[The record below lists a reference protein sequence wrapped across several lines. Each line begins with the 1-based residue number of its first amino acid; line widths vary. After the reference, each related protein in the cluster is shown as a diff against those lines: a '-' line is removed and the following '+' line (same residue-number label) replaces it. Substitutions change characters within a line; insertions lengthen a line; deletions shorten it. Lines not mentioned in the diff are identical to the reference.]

1 MKAKT
6 QDLMHQHWDDVR
18 VFLAVWRAGSLG
30 KAALRLGLDTSTV
43 SRRLTALEATLGA
56 KLFDRRRDGLGVT
69 ELAESVVPAA
79 EAMES
84 ALGLF
89 ARNASGTEAKAEGVV
104 RISSSPGIVEALVA
118 PSLVRLRAAHPGIRI
133 ELDAS
138 TRVLDLGKREADI
151 ALRSVRPE
159 GANLVVKKVASA
171 KWVCAASRAFVK
183 KLGTATS
190 WESLPWIAWD
200 HDFGT
205 FGPARWLAKHASK
218 ACVVLRTSHFGSQ
231 ATACR
236 SGLGVMLVPEPH
248 TAAYGLVRVP
258 LSRTLETSA
267 AALPED
273 DLWMVTPR
281 ESRALPRIA
290 VTWQFLLDELGSAGV
305 HRS

>member
-6 QDLMHQHWDDVR
+6 QDLMHRHWDDVR

-56 KLFDRRRDGLGVT
+56 KLFERRRDGLGT
-69 ELAESVVPAA
+69 TALAESVVPAA

-89 ARNASGTEAKAEGVV
+89 ARSASGTESKAEGVV
-104 RISSSPGIVEALVA
+104 RISGAPGIVEALVA
-118 PSLVRLRAAHPGIRI
+118 PSLVRLRAAHPGVRI

-138 TRVLDLGKREADI
+138 ARLLDLGKREADI

-159 GANLVVKKVASA
+159 GADLVVKKVASA
-171 KWVCAASRAFVK
+171 KWICAASRSFVK
-183 KLGTATS
+183 KLGVATS
-190 WESLPWIAWD
+190 WDSLPWIAWD
-200 HDFGT
+200 HDFGA
-205 FGPARWLAKHASK
+205 FGPSRWLTKHASK
-218 ACVVLRTSHFGSQ
+218 AEVVLRTSHFGSQ

-248 TAAYGLVRVP
+248 AEAHGLVGVP
-258 LSRTLETSA
+258 LAKTLSA
-267 AALPED
+267 TAEALPVDE
-273 DLWMVTPR
+273 LWIVATR
-281 ESRALPRIA
+281 ASRDLPRVA
-290 VTWQFLLDELGSAGV
+290 VTWQFLVNELGGAGRQ
-305 HRS
+305 RS